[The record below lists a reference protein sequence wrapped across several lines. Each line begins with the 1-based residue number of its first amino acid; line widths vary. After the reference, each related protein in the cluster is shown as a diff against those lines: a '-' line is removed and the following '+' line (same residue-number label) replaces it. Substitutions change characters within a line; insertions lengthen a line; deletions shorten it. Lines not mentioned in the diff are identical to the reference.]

1 MYGQCVLLTEN
12 VVEEVAV
19 IVVGLKS
26 LVQSWSTLIIQKIFF
41 SAKFYKKFCT
51 VIKKKNQPKQLF
63 IFSSYSR

>member
-41 SAKFYKKFCT
+41 SAKFYKRFC
-51 VIKKKNQPKQLF
+51 I
-63 IFSSYSR
+63 

>member
-51 VIKKKNQPKQLF
+51 VIKKKKTQTTVH
-63 IFSSYSR
+63 I

>member
-41 SAKFYKKFCT
+41 STKSVFWT
-51 VIKKKNQPKQLF
+51 VIKKTQATVH
-63 IFSSYSR
+63 I